1 MALEALKTC
10 RLIKSEDLNHHGTL
24 FAGRCAEWF
33 VESGFIAVA
42 AKLDPRTVVCL
53 KIHGMEFLHPV
64 TLGSVLTFREPHR
77 CDGTQHDCR
86 LRQIVR
92 EQDPRSYLFRRVHHV
107 LSCGRAYARLSARI
121 VGQSRDARGDR
132 TEPRRQRVAGTQ
144 EKSVMP
150 KNLSNIGMEVS
161 V

>member
-64 TLGSVLTFREPHR
+64 TLGSVLTFESR
-77 CDGTQHDCR
+77 
-86 LRQIVR
+86 IVATGR
-92 EQDPRSYLFRRVHHV
+92 STIVVYVKSFEEQDPRSYLFRRVHHV